1 MKKFLAILVT
11 VLTLTTGCKRVGIA
25 FVEQNS
31 EPVVPDSGEGYLMFD
46 LQQLADQ
53 GAAQRYDCTFKSG
66 GKTAHFQFEV
76 VSSAPYGDPP
86 ISFTSGKITSMPGSD
101 ASVFLKKL
109 QKTLEA
115 KTIPA
120 SVERIAQIPF
130 TAAILGTNN
139 SHGKDGGFFTKPPGH
154 WTAMKIFIGRKDD
167 PAEVFLNF
175 NPVLHKGEFSIKDPE
190 YGDDLLQELAKV
202 L

>member
-1 MKKFLAILVT
+1 MILLAFEA
-11 VLTLTTGCKRVGIA
+11 GCKRSGIA
-25 FVEQNS
+25 FVEQES
-31 EPVVPDSGEGYLMFD
+31 EPIVPDSGEGYLMFD
-46 LQQLADQ
+46 LQQLADH
-53 GAAQRYDCTFKSG
+53 GAAQRYDCSFNNE

-76 VSSAPYGDPP
+76 VSSAPSGDPP
-86 ISFTSGKITSMPGSD
+86 ISFTSGKIISMPGSD
-101 ASVFLKKL
+101 ASVLLKEL

-115 KTIPA
+115 KTIPS
-120 SVERIAQIPF
+120 SVERVAQIPF

-139 SHGKDGGFFTKPPGH
+139 SHGKDGGFFAKPPGH

-175 NPVLHKGEFSIKDPE
+175 NPVLHKGEFSIKDPD
-190 YGDDLLQELAKV
+190 YGDDVLKELAKV